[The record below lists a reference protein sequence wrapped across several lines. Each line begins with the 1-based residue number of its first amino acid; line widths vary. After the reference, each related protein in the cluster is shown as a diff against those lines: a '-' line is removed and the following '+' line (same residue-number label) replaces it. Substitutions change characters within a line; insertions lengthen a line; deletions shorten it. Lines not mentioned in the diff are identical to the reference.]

1 MFGIYVAVILG
12 FIDKSFSRESSV
24 YTISVIIGVVL
35 MLVGGKIVALFSK
48 VEINEAE
55 EQKIVKYKRV
65 KVVVIVVVSLIC
77 GVLLAKYMLG

>member
-1 MFGIYVAVILG
+1 
-12 FIDKSFSRESSV
+12 
-24 YTISVIIGVVL
+24 